1 MAKLSSSAL
10 GPLPTVHQVIM
21 IIMIKIIIIIVVMIV
36 VPIIMYKGVRLLL
49 WPPLSL
55 SFKRSL
61 PRPPSNLQ
69 GELISK
75 VKVKVK
81 VPRSPSN
88 LQGEMISV

>member
-21 IIMIKIIIIIVVMIV
+21 IIMIKIIMIKIIIIIVVMIVIFV

-49 WPPLSL
+49 RQPLSL
-55 SFKRSL
+55 SFKRTL

-69 GELISK
+69 
-75 VKVKVK
+75 
-81 VPRSPSN
+81 R
-88 LQGEMISV
+88 EMISVGDPTL